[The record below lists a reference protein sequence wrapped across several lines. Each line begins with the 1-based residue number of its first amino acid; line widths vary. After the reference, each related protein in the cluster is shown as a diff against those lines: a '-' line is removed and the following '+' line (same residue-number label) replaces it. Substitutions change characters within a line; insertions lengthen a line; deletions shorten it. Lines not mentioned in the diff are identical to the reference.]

1 MGKER
6 SLAGLDERDL
16 APDPIGQ
23 FAVWFDQAVAHGIV
37 DADAMTLAT
46 AAPDGRPSARTVLLK
61 GVDEHGFVFYTNYRS
76 RKARELAANPYAA
89 LVFWWPQLQR
99 QVSATGTVT
108 RADPA
113 ESDAYFASRS
123 RGSQVGAWASSQSE
137 VLPGRAELDRRF
149 AELAAAYEGVPVPRP
164 PWWGGFRVLPDTVEF
179 WQGRANRLHDRLRY
193 RRARQGWALQR
204 LAP

>member
-193 RRARQGWALQR
+193 RRARQGWTLQR